1 VTERWGHDSYEEGA
15 QWWRSLSAKEKDDFG
30 RRALDIAAQF
40 GQAHAA
46 GRRPDSDEVQ
56 ALVRRH
62 YEWVQAGWQGR
73 RPTAEQFAGLGQMY
87 VDDPRFARTYDRHGE
102 GTAAFVRDAM
112 AVFADRSL

>member
-1 VTERWGHDSYEEGA
+1 MPTKRARSGGA
-15 QWWRSLSAKEKDDFG
+15 RSRQRRRTTSGVEPSTSPRSSG
-30 RRALDIAAQF
+30 RHTPSGDVR
-40 GQAHAA
+40 
-46 GRRPDSDEVQ
+46 SDEVQ

>member
-1 VTERWGHDSYEEGA
+1 MPTKRARSGGA
-15 QWWRSLSAKEKDDFG
+15 RSRQ
-30 RRALDIAAQF
+30 RRRTTSGVIAAQF
-40 GQAHAA
+40 GQAHAV